1 MGKIFVVG
9 IGPGDRE
16 HMTREAEHAIEES
29 DLIVGYTTYVELL
42 RGMYPEKEFLQTGM
56 KQERERCELCL
67 QQAREGKI
75 VSLICSGD
83 AGVYGMASLMLEV
96 AGNAC
101 TIPIRIVSGVTA
113 ALSGA
118 ALLGAPIGND
128 FCTISLSDYLTP
140 WPVIKKRLLS
150 AAEGDFV
157 IVLYNPSSKNRPDH
171 LKKALNELQKVIGN
185 DRPCGLV
192 RNIGRDG
199 ESAWIGSFEELY
211 DQETDMFT
219 TVFIGNSFTRV
230 IDHKLVTLR
239 GYEGNV

>member
-16 HMTREAEHAIEES
+16 HMTREAEQAIEES

-42 RGMYPEKEFLQTGM
+42 KGIFPQKEFLQTGM
-56 KQERERCELCL
+56 KQEMERCELCL
-67 QQAREGKI
+67 QQAQEGKT

-96 AGNAC
+96 AGDNSS
-101 TIPIRIVSGVTA
+101 IPVRIVSGVTA

-118 ALLGAPIGND
+118 ALLGAPVGND
-128 FCTISLSDYLTP
+128 FCVISLSDYLTP

-150 AAEGDFV
+150 AAEGDFA

-171 LKKALNELQKVIGN
+171 LKNALNVLKKEIGN

-192 RNIGRDG
+192 RNIGRGG
-199 ESAWIGSFEELY
+199 ESTWIGSFEELY

-230 IDHKLVTLR
+230 IDHKLVTPR